1 MWTPYF
7 CSCASPQW
15 RAHFF
20 YFEIDLYIY
29 LFLENDLESPI
40 IFVLFLKVNK
50 IRKKILSVT
59 SYLEKAVCEKP
70 NMGSGARLLI
80 GKVR

>member
-1 MWTPYF
+1 MDPVF
-7 CSCASPQW
+7 LLMRFHLMASSP
-15 RAHFF
+15 F
-20 YFEIDLYIY
+20 YFENDLYIY

-80 GKVR
+80 GNVR